1 MRKPVI
7 FNVSAMRKEMFKL
20 AKEGRRDEAQRI
32 HKQIQELTQTDTS
45 DPTYR
50 QRKKGRNNK

>member
-1 MRKPVI
+1 MKKPSI
-7 FNVSAMRKEMFKL
+7 FDISAMRKEMFKL

-45 DPTYR
+45 DPTYY
-50 QRKKGRNNK
+50 QKKKGKRRK